1 MIKLYGIPLS
11 NNVNKVRYC
20 LNYLKLA
27 YELIP
32 INPLEGQ
39 NQSPE
44 FTAFCPTA
52 KIPAIEIDDLK
63 LFESN
68 AIIRYLA
75 KREKSPIYPQDAKTA
90 ATVDAWLD
98 YSAIHVSGAM
108 GRIIA
113 NRVFAPMLNKEV
125 DEKSLAFGLEMM
137 DKYLPILNKQLGKN
151 KFIAGNELSIADFNL
166 LAALDPCEM
175 AQVYLTSYSAIA
187 KWRDNL
193 KAQDFYQKCFKDYNK
208 FVQSIFA
215 AKAGA

>member
-39 NQSPE
+39 NQTPE
-44 FTAFCPTA
+44 FQNLSPTA

-75 KREKSPIYPQDAKTA
+75 KKQNSSIYPLDIKKA
-90 ATVDAWLD
+90 AIVDAWID
-98 YSAIHVSGAM
+98 YPAIHVSNAM

-113 NRVFAPMLNKEV
+113 NRVFAPMMNKPV
-125 DEKSLAFGLEMM
+125 DENSLQFGLEMM
-137 DKYLPILNKQLGKN
+137 DKYLPILNKQLSKN
-151 KFIAGNELSIADFNL
+151 KFIAGSELSIADFNL
-166 LAALDPCEM
+166 LAVLDPCEM
-175 AQVYLTSYSAIA
+175 VQVSLTAYPDITR
-187 KWRDNL
+187 WRNNL
-193 KAQDFYQKCFKDYNK
+193 KAQDFYQKCFKDYNE
-208 FVQSIFA
+208 FVQNAMA